1 MRLASRRALV
11 GAAGLAV
18 LLGQLTAVALF
29 AREVG
34 VPEGER
40 LAAALSVG
48 VAVPLALAGVYVLGA
63 ALAGPAFGLWAAA
76 VWAFA
81 PFAAVPLFDP
91 RYRETYV
98 EGFLPHAFGL
108 SGGAALPAAAVL
120 LVSAALTAV
129 AVPRGSV
136 ALTVAAGAGL
146 VAAAAL
152 APAAALAAPAP

>member
-1 MRLASRRALV
+1 MRLASRRPLV
-11 GAAGLAV
+11 AAGGAAL
-18 LLGQLTAVALF
+18 LLGQLAAVGLL

-34 VPEGER
+34 VPDDAR

-48 VAVPLALAGVYVLGA
+48 VALPLALASVYVLGE
-63 ALAGPAFGLWAAA
+63 ALAGPTFGLWAAA

-91 RYRETYV
+91 RYRDLYV
-98 EGFLPHAFGL
+98 EGFLPHAVGL
-108 SGGAALPAAAVL
+108 SGGAAFPAASVL

-136 ALTVAAGAGL
+136 ALALAAGAGL

-152 APAAALAAPAP
+152 APAAAL